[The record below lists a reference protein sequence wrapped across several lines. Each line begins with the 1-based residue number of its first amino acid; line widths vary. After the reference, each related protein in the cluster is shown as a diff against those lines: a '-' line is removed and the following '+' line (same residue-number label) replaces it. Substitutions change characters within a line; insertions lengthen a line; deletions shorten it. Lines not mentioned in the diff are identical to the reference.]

1 MSLDHEAISFPH
13 IFYNRKYVGDYG
25 NANARISEF
34 VEKLHTLSAIHK
46 NGTLPDDSFQ
56 LAING
61 HLSTLP
67 DVLPEDLSEHPKA
80 TITIPTGQE

>member
-25 NANARISEF
+25 NANALISEF

-61 HLSTLP
+61 HLATLP
-67 DVLPEDLSEHPKA
+67 DVLPEELSEHPSV
-80 TITIPTGQE
+80 TPIIPTE